1 MMKIHKLVKHLSR
14 IYHRVIDITIQSK
27 TKFKLQKK
35 NDSIDKCSSNYLFIK
50 NIRKI

>member
-35 NDSIDKCSSNYLFIK
+35 NYVIALTNAQATIFLL
-50 NIRKI
+50 KI